1 MKIGYNMS
9 AVLTDESADIEELI
23 EDFIGV
29 RLVVHNDDV
38 NTFEWVIE
46 SLVEICRHTL
56 EQAEQCAFIIHYK
69 GKYAVHQGTKPML
82 SPMREQLVD
91 RGINATIE

>member
-1 MKIGYNMS
+1 MGAI
-9 AVLTDESADIEELI
+9 LTDVRIDVDE
-23 EDFIGV
+23 FIGDITGA

-46 SLVEICRHTL
+46 SLVEICKHTS
-56 EQAEQCAFIIHYK
+56 EQAEQCAFIIHFK
-69 GKYAVHQGTKPML
+69 GKYAVQQGMREIL
-82 SPMREQLVD
+82 RPMREQLVD